1 MKRKRLLL
9 VVGVLA
15 VLGLVAFGVWR
26 LRLIPVA
33 DAACNHTGGTP
44 AVWVG
49 DSYAAGFPVGAENGY
64 ACLVGAD
71 LDWRVTLDAQGSTGF
86 LGDGSSVNFWY
97 EPAPARLAA
106 TAEAAPEA
114 ETVVVDL
121 GRNDYTF
128 APAEVEQAA
137 IGYLRDVR
145 GQWPEARL
153 VVILPWLPDGS
164 TPAALGEALE
174 RAASTVGAETIAPRE
189 EWATVSTVADGVHPD
204 REGYRML
211 ASDLAGELAP

>member
-1 MKRKRLLL
+1 MKRKRVLLA
-9 VVGVLA
+9 VGVLA

-64 ACLVGAD
+64 ACMVGAD
-71 LDWRVTLDAQGSTGF
+71 LDWQVTLDAQGSTGF
-86 LGDGSSVNFWY
+86 LGDGSSVSFWY
-97 EPAPARLAA
+97 EPAPARLAS

-137 IGYLRDVR
+137 THYLRDVR

-153 VVILPWLPDGS
+153 VVILPWLPGGS
-164 TPAALGEALE
+164 TPAGLVEAIE
-174 RAASTVGAETIAPRE
+174 RAATTVDAETIEPRR
-189 EWATVSTVADGVHPD
+189 EWANVSTVADGLHPD
-204 REGYRML
+204 REGHAAL
-211 ASDLAGELAP
+211 AADLAAAIG